1 MVNNTFAKAF
11 NVILEQDAPT
21 APEAAG
27 NVAPP
32 SPQAGMEGEADALGA
47 SDIDPADAQILKHA
61 AARELKMIESLNG
74 WITELDKMVD
84 YLNGTDA
91 NSIQIQLKK
100 AVPDTIFDKMRTS
113 EAKKIA
119 RVAKEISALAETF
132 KGYAATADNP
142 AYRFVA
148 WFIGGVLPIA
158 ASLHSLV

>member
-27 NVAPP
+27 NVAPET
-32 SPQAGMEGEADALGA
+32 PQPGLEGEASALGA
-47 SDIDPADAQILKHA
+47 SGIDPEDAQILKQA
-61 AARELKMIESLNG
+61 ATRELKMIESLNS
-74 WITELDKMVD
+74 WIVELDKMVD
-84 YLNGTDA
+84 YLNGTDPH
-91 NSIQIQLKK
+91 SIQMQLKK
-100 AVPDTIFDKMRTS
+100 AVPDTIFDKMRTA

-142 AYRFVA
+142 AYRFV
-148 WFIGGVLPIA
+148 
-158 ASLHSLV
+158 

>member
-27 NVAPP
+27 NVTPP
-32 SPQAGMEGEADALGA
+32 APQAGLEGEASALGA
-47 SDIDPADAQILKHA
+47 ADIDPEDAEILKHA
-61 AARELKMIESLNG
+61 AARELKMIESLNS

-84 YLNGTDA
+84 YLNGTDPH
-91 NSIQIQLKK
+91 SIQMQLKK
-100 AVPDTIFDKMRTS
+100 AVPDTIFDKMRTA

-142 AYRFVA
+142 AYRFV
-148 WFIGGVLPIA
+148 
-158 ASLHSLV
+158 

>member
-27 NVAPP
+27 NVTPP
-32 SPQAGMEGEADALGA
+32 APQAGLEGEASALGA
-47 SDIDPADAQILKHA
+47 ADIDPEDAQILKHA
-61 AARELKMIESLNG
+61 AARELKMIESLNS

-84 YLNGTDA
+84 YLNGTDPH
-91 NSIQIQLKK
+91 SIQMQLKK
-100 AVPDTIFDKMRTS
+100 AVPDTIFDKMRTA

-142 AYRFVA
+142 AYRFV
-148 WFIGGVLPIA
+148 
-158 ASLHSLV
+158 

>member
-21 APEAAG
+21 APEASG
-27 NVAPP
+27 NTIPASEQP
-32 SPQAGMEGEADALGA
+32 GMEGEAQALG
-47 SDIDPADAQILKHA
+47 SDGMDPEDAQILKQA
-61 AARELKMIESLNG
+61 AARELKMIESLNE
-74 WITELDKMVD
+74 WISKLDEMVD
-84 YLNGTDA
+84 YLNGTGP
-91 NSIQIQLKK
+91 NSMQMKLKR

-148 WFIGGVLPIA
+148 WFVGGLLPLA
-158 ASLHSLV
+158 TSLHSLI